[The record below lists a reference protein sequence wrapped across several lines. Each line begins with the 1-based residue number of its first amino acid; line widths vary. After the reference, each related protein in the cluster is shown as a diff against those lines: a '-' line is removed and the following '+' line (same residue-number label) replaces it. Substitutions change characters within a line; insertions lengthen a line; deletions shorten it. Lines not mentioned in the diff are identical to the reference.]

1 MGKVFVCSKCNEVV
15 ASQFL
20 KKGEIYIHKRC
31 GGETDVPSESLDKS
45 VVIRIQKE
53 HEKWKLREEKKKWEK
68 EQEKLKLKEEKKK
81 ELENRTL
88 TEKYDFLTLFQFLVG
103 LSMIIYTYFFITTII
118 DILENSKRFKD
129 IEIDWYAMVIP
140 YFLFLFYSICIIS
153 IVNFLFNLDNNKS
166 DKK

>member
-1 MGKVFVCSKCNEVV
+1 MSEIRCPNCNVIINKRDIKRNKCWN
-15 ASQFL
+15 
-20 KKGEIYIHKRC
+20 C
-31 GGETDVPSESLDKS
+31 GNPTLTEDIAKT
-45 VVIRIQKE
+45 Q
-53 HEKWKLREEKKKWEK
+53 EK
-68 EQEKLKLKEEKKK
+68 EKRRQEKEKQASLEKTAAERK

-88 TEKYDFLTLFQFLVG
+88 TEKYSFLTLFQFFVG

-118 DILENSKRFKD
+118 DMLENSKSLKN
-129 IEIDWYAMVIP
+129 IEIDWYGMVIP

>member
-1 MGKVFVCSKCNEVV
+1 MSEIRCPNCNVIINKRDIKRNKCWNCGNPTVTGDIAKTQE
-15 ASQFL
+15 
-20 KKGEIYIHKRC
+20 KEKR
-31 GGETDVPSESLDKS
+31 
-45 VVIRIQKE
+45 RQ
-53 HEKWKLREEKKKWEK
+53 
-68 EQEKLKLKEEKKK
+68 EQEKQARLEKKK

-88 TEKYDFLTLFQFLVG
+88 TEKYSFLTLFQFFVG
-103 LSMIIYTYFFITTII
+103 LSMIIYTYFFITAII
-118 DILENSKRFKD
+118 DILENSKRLKD

>member
-15 ASQFL
+15 ESQFL

-53 HEKWKLREEKKKWEK
+53 HEKWKLREEKNKWEK

-88 TEKYDFLTLFQFLVG
+88 TEKYDFLTLFQYLVG
-103 LSMIIYTYFFITTII
+103 ISMIIYTIFFIITIGESF
-118 DILENSKRFKD
+118 DLAKRMD
-129 IEIDWYAMVIP
+129 DYT
-140 YFLFLFYSICIIS
+140 LFFTSIISYSLVLFNSICVIS

>member
-1 MGKVFVCSKCNEVV
+1 MSEIRCPNCNVIINKRDIKRNKCWNCGNPTLTEDIAKTQEKEKRRQEKEKQ
-15 ASQFL
+15 ASL
-20 KKGEIYIHKRC
+20 E
-31 GGETDVPSESLDKS
+31 
-45 VVIRIQKE
+45 QKE
-53 HEKWKLREEKKKWEK
+53 KEKRRQEK
-68 EQEKLKLKEEKKK
+68 EKQASLEKTAAERK

-88 TEKYDFLTLFQFLVG
+88 TEKYSFLTLFQFFVG
-103 LSMIIYTYFFITTII
+103 LSMIIYTYFFITAII
-118 DILENSKRFKD
+118 DILENSKRLKD

>member
-1 MGKVFVCSKCNEVV
+1 MS
-15 ASQFL
+15 
-20 KKGEIYIHKRC
+20 EIRCPYCKAIIHKRDIKRNKC
-31 GGETDVPSESLDKS
+31 WNCSEEVNDEIIS
-45 VVIRIQKE
+45 
-53 HEKWKLREEKKKWEK
+53 K
-68 EQEKLKLKEEKKK
+68 EQEKEKRRQEQEKQARLEKKK

-88 TEKYDFLTLFQFLVG
+88 TEKYDFLTLFQYLVG

-118 DILENSKRFKD
+118 DILENSKRFNVKIKD

>member
-1 MGKVFVCSKCNEVV
+1 MECPKCGTERTNTVIKVCLNCSHNFSTK
-15 ASQFL
+15 
-20 KKGEIYIHKRC
+20 
-31 GGETDVPSESLDKS
+31 
-45 VVIRIQKE
+45 QKE
-53 HEKWKLREEKKKWEK
+53 KEKQASLEKKAAE
-68 EQEKLKLKEEKKK
+68 KK

-88 TEKYDFLTLFQFLVG
+88 TEKYDFLTLFQYLVG

>member
-1 MGKVFVCSKCNEVV
+1 MS
-15 ASQFL
+15 
-20 KKGEIYIHKRC
+20 
-31 GGETDVPSESLDKS
+31 
-45 VVIRIQKE
+45 
-53 HEKWKLREEKKKWEK
+53 K
-68 EQEKLKLKEEKKK
+68 EQEKKEQEKQQGFKSGAQERLEKKK

-88 TEKYDFLTLFQFLVG
+88 TEKYDFLTLFQYLVG
-103 LSMIIYTYFFITTII
+103 LSMIIYTYFFITAII
-118 DILENSKRFKD
+118 DILENSKRLKD